1 MALYPTVDDALKDL
15 RKKKRE
21 LKTKERELKAE
32 QALERNMDK
41 WKKIIDVQQECRA
54 ILAKADLGMRMTLTK
69 LDKFPDYYIYQH
81 PGKKKLKTANRKEL
95 WVQQFLGEKPMGKE
109 GGTMGVEADL
119 LATAR
124 KTRIAAWKRA
134 NAQKKRVEKILGG
147 GTTKKSGSG
156 KDKAVGSV
164 GVG

>member
-1 MALYPTVDDALKDL
+1 MAIHQNVDDALKDL

-69 LDKFPDYYIYQH
+69 LDRFPDYYIYQH
-81 PGKKKLKTANRKEL
+81 PVNKKLKTANRKEL
-95 WVQQFLGEKPMGKE
+95 WVQQYLGEKPIGE
-109 GGTMGVEADL
+109 RGGLTGVEADL

-124 KTRIAAWKRA
+124 KTRISAWKRA
-134 NAQKKRVEKILGG
+134 NAKKKRVEKVLSQSA
-147 GTTKKSGSG
+147 TKKGGSG